1 MSDKLN
7 NEMEEFEND
16 ELVEQVQETSESE
29 NFLQKYGKLIAVAA
43 VAVIAIIAVAYYFTY
58 TSNKNKE
65 EASLALSR
73 IRSYFDK
80 EEYAKALYG
89 GDSIPEVRG
98 EKVMGLIKIVEEYSS
113 TPAGKI
119 AALLAGDALLTMDK
133 IVDAK
138 KYFEI
143 ASDAKSNDVAKGGY
157 AGLAVC
163 FEKENNLSKAAEF
176 YEKASELS
184 VESSTKGRYLL
195 FTGICYVKMG
205 EKEKAIQHLT
215 MVAKNQD
222 FTEFANAAKIELA
235 RLGTIIE

>member
-7 NEMEEFEND
+7 NEMEEFENE
-16 ELVEQVQETSESE
+16 ELEKQVQQTSESE
-29 NFLQKYGKLIAVAA
+29 NFLQRYGKLIAIAA
-43 VAVIAIIAVAYYFTY
+43 VAVIAIIAIAYYFTY

-73 IRSYFDK
+73 IRIYFDK

-119 AALLAGDALLTMDK
+119 AALLAGDAFLTMDK
-133 IVDAK
+133 IADAK

-143 ASDAKSNDVAKGGY
+143 ASDAKSDDVAKGGY

-163 FEKENNLSKAAEF
+163 FEKENNLSKAAEY

-184 VESSTKGRYLL
+184 IESSAKGRYML
-195 FTGICYVKMG
+195 FAGICYAKMG
-205 EKEKAIQHLT
+205 EKEKAIKHLT
-215 MVAKNQD
+215 MVAKNKD
-222 FTEFANAAKIELA
+222 FAEFENAAKIELA